1 MLAGGASSRMGF
13 SKALMPGPTGEPL
26 VARAVRVAREAGF
39 AVCVVGGG
47 AELDAIAR
55 ELDVPFVDDARV
67 CSGPLSG
74 LVGLLR
80 HARREPVI
88 LVACDMPYVDAGVL
102 RELGSALA
110 GHAIVASRRE
120 GRWEPLLS
128 AIATA
133 HVLPIAEERLA
144 RGALSLQGLFDAVGA
159 VEHGLDPVGLRD
171 WDTPEDVDA
180 GPLARHPAA
189 SDVGAK

>member
-1 MLAGGASSRMGF
+1 MIVGVLAGGASSRMGF

-55 ELDVPFVDDARV
+55 DLGVPFVEDAAV
-67 CSGPLSG
+67 SSGPLSG

-80 HARREPVI
+80 YAGREPVVV
-88 LVACDMPYVDAGVL
+88 VACDMPYVDVGVL
-102 RELGSALA
+102 RELAAALA
-110 GHAIVASRRE
+110 GNTIVASRRQ

-128 AIATA
+128 AMDASR
-133 HVLPIAEERLA
+133 VLPIAEERLA

-159 VEHGLDPVGLRD
+159 VEHGLDPGGLRD

-180 GPLARHPAA
+180 GPLAKPRP
-189 SDVGAK
+189 

>member
-1 MLAGGASSRMGF
+1 MIVGVLAGGASSRMGF

-47 AELDAIAR
+47 SEHDAIAR
-55 ELDVPFVDDARV
+55 DLGVPFVEDAV
-67 CSGPLSG
+67 VSSGPLSG
-74 LVGLLR
+74 VVGLLR
-80 HARREPVI
+80 HAAPEPVI
-88 LVACDMPYVDAGVL
+88 VVGCDMPYVDAEAL

-128 AIATA
+128 AIDTA
-133 HVLPIAEERLA
+133 RVLPVAEERLA
-144 RGALSLQGLFDAVGA
+144 RGALSLQGLFDAVG
-159 VEHGLDPVGLRD
+159 VTEHGLAPGLLRD

-180 GPLARHPAA
+180 GPLAKAR
-189 SDVGAK
+189 G

>member
-1 MLAGGASSRMGF
+1 MIVGVLAGGASSRMGF

-26 VARAVRVAREAGF
+26 VARAVRVAREAGY
-39 AVCVVGGG
+39 AACIVGAGSDLALLAQG
-47 AELDAIAR
+47 LG
-55 ELDVPFVDDARV
+55 VPVIDDAV
-67 CSGPLSG
+67 ASSGPLSG
-74 LVGLLR
+74 VVGLLR
-80 HARREPVI
+80 HAAPEPVI
-88 LVACDMPYVDAGVL
+88 VVGCDMPYADAGVL

-128 AIATA
+128 AIDTA
-133 HVLPIAEERLA
+133 RVLPVAEERLA

-159 VEHGLDPVGLRD
+159 AAHPLDPEVLRD

-180 GPLARHPAA
+180 GPLAKPR
-189 SDVGAK
+189 G